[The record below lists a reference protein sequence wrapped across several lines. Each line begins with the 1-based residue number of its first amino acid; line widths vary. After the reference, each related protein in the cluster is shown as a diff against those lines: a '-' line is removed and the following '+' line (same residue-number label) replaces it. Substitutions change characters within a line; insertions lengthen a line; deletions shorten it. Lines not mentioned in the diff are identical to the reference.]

1 MTRRRA
7 FSLIEMSVLIG
18 ILLLLATLVI
28 PNVMRM
34 QDAMAMVTAKS
45 NVVVFVSQA
54 ITEARTTSTTVRLR
68 DDSGTLVMESVQG
81 AQDPNE
87 IRSSSFNGKLTLQ
100 SVEAPPVNAGGD
112 PETLEYWSV
121 YSDGQCDAADLTFTT
136 DTGSS
141 IILRV
146 TKAGAATWYSPENL
160 PDAQVAGGKWTAG
173 DWVPN
178 SAQ

>member
-7 FSLIEMSVLIG
+7 FSLVEMSVLIG

-45 NVVVFVSQA
+45 NVVVFVAQA
-54 ITEARTTSTTVRLR
+54 MSEAKKASVTVQLR

-81 AQDPNE
+81 TQDPVE
-87 IRSSSFNGKLTLQ
+87 LRSSTFNGKLTLE
-100 SVEAPPVNAGGD
+100 SVETPPVEANGD
-112 PETLEYWSV
+112 PQPLDNWSA
-121 YSDGQCDAADLTFTT
+121 YGDGQCDAADLTFTT

-141 IILRV
+141 LILRV
-146 TKAGAATWYSPENL
+146 TKTGAATWFTQDNL
-160 PDAQVAGGKWTAG
+160 PDAQASGGKWAAG
-173 DWVPN
+173 DWVPDN
-178 SAQ
+178 AQ

>member
-1 MTRRRA
+1 
-7 FSLIEMSVLIG
+7 MSVLIG
-18 ILLLLATLVI
+18 ILLLLATLVL

-34 QDAMAMVTAKS
+34 RDAMIMVSAKS

-54 ITEARTTSTTVRLR
+54 ISEARKGSTTVRLK

-81 AQDPNE
+81 TQDPVE
-87 IRSSSFNGKLTLQ
+87 IKSSSFNGKLTLQ
-100 SVEAPPVNAGGD
+100 SVEAPPAEANGD
-112 PETLEYWSV
+112 PEPLDYWSA

-141 IILRV
+141 LVLRV
-146 TKAGAATWYSPENL
+146 TKTGAATWFDQSNL
-160 PDAQVAGGKWTAG
+160 PDAQASGGKWAAG
-173 DWVPN
+173 DWVPD

>member
-7 FSLIEMSVLIG
+7 FSLVEMSVLIG

-34 QDAMAMVTAKS
+34 QDAMAMVAAKS

-54 ITEARTTSTTVRLR
+54 MSEARKSSVTVRLR

-81 AQDPNE
+81 SQDPAE
-87 IRSSSFNGKLTLQ
+87 IKSSTFNGKLTLQ
-100 SVEAPPVNAGGD
+100 SVEAPPAEANGD
-112 PETLEYWSV
+112 PEALDYWSA
-121 YSDGQCDAADLTFTT
+121 YSDGQCDAADLTFST
-136 DTGSS
+136 DTGNNL
-141 IILRV
+141 ILRV
-146 TKAGAATWYSPENL
+146 TKTGASTWFTPENL
-160 PDAQVAGGKWTAG
+160 PDAQAGGGKWAAG
-173 DWVPN
+173 DWVPD

>member
-7 FSLIEMSVLIG
+7 FSLVEMSVLIG

-54 ITEARTTSTTVRLR
+54 MAEARKSSVTVRLR
-68 DDSGTLVMESVQG
+68 DDGGSLVMESVQG
-81 AQDPNE
+81 SQDPTE
-87 IRSSSFNGKLTLQ
+87 IKSSTFNGKLTLQ
-100 SVEAPPVNAGGD
+100 SVEAPPAEANGD
-112 PETLEYWSV
+112 PESLDYWSA
-121 YSDGQCDAADLTFTT
+121 YSDGQCDAADLTFST
-136 DTGSS
+136 DTGNNL
-141 IILRV
+141 ILRV
-146 TKAGAATWYSPENL
+146 SKTGASTWFTPENL
-160 PDAQVAGGKWTAG
+160 PDAQAGGGKWTAG
-173 DWVPN
+173 DWVPD

>member
-7 FSLIEMSVLIG
+7 FSLVEMSVLIG

-34 QDAMAMVTAKS
+34 QDAMAMVAAKS

-54 ITEARTTSTTVRLR
+54 MSEARKSSVTVRLR

-81 AQDPNE
+81 SQDPAE
-87 IRSSSFNGKLTLQ
+87 IKSSTFNGKLTLQ
-100 SVEAPPVNAGGD
+100 SVEAPPAEANGD
-112 PETLEYWSV
+112 PEDLDYWSA
-121 YSDGQCDAADLTFTT
+121 YSDGQCDAADLTFST
-136 DTGSS
+136 DTGNNL
-141 IILRV
+141 ILRV
-146 TKAGAATWYSPENL
+146 TKTGASTWFTPENL
-160 PDAQVAGGKWTAG
+160 PDAQAGGGKWAAG
-173 DWVPN
+173 DWVPD

>member
-7 FSLIEMSVLIG
+7 FSLVEMSVLIG

-34 QDAMAMVTAKS
+34 QDAMAMVAAKS

-54 ITEARTTSTTVRLR
+54 MSEARKSSVTVRLR

-81 AQDPNE
+81 SQDPAE
-87 IRSSSFNGKLTLQ
+87 IKSSTFNGKLTLQ
-100 SVEAPPVNAGGD
+100 SVEAPSAEANGD
-112 PETLEYWSV
+112 PEALDYWSA
-121 YSDGQCDAADLTFTT
+121 YSDGQCDAADLTFST
-136 DTGSS
+136 DTGNNL
-141 IILRV
+141 ILRV
-146 TKAGAATWYSPENL
+146 TKTGASTWFTPENL
-160 PDAQVAGGKWTAG
+160 PDAQAGGGKWAAG
-173 DWVPN
+173 DWVPD